1 MYETDLRYSGSSGYS
16 AGYDRNQWM
25 WNAQVSW
32 QFLKGKQATLMF
44 KIYDILRQVSNISR
58 TATGNYIQDVEYN
71 TLSSYCMLYFSYRFN
86 TMGKRQQ
93 RSGRP
98 DGPPGMMRERGGGRP
113 PVGGMRP
120 F

>member
-1 MYETDLRYSGSSGYS
+1 MDVAVYIPGNVTVGTDLRYSGSSGYS

-44 KIYDILRQVSNISR
+44 KIYDILRQVSN
-58 TATGNYIQDVEYN
+58 

-113 PVGGMRP
+113 PVGRMRP